1 MGWNTARP
9 TPERVQLNAPDPAA
23 PSPRILRPG
32 AGLRLARV
40 AVAPHI
46 GRMDSEINLPAIAAP
61 DRSAEIAALA
71 RRYRRANGPVMALV
85 NRLGGA
91 LEARMAA
98 LPDGVKRQIEAVTE
112 RALLA
117 AHGMAGVGAK
127 APDLGRNGPMAAAML
142 SGAVG
147 GAGGLATSVAELP
160 VTVTV
165 ILHAIRKAAAEQG
178 FDPDDA
184 AIRAECLRVFTA
196 GSPLASDDGVNT
208 SFLSARL
215 TVTGPAIQRLVASV
229 APKLATALGQ
239 KLAAQAV
246 PVLGAVAGAGLNAA
260 FLRYYRE
267 MAEIRF
273 ALLRLAE
280 QHGAEPILTAF
291 AAATAAK
298 PATLR

>member
-1 MGWNTARP
+1 
-9 TPERVQLNAPDPAA
+9 
-23 PSPRILRPG
+23 
-32 AGLRLARV
+32 
-40 AVAPHI
+40 
-46 GRMDSEINLPAIAAP
+46 
-61 DRSAEIAALA
+61 
-71 RRYRRANGPVMALV
+71 
-85 NRLGGA
+85 
-91 LEARMAA
+91 
-98 LPDGVKRQIEAVTE
+98 
-112 RALLA
+112 
-117 AHGMAGVGAK
+117 
-127 APDLGRNGPMAAAML
+127 MAAAML

-165 ILHAIRKAAAEQG
+165 ILHAIRRAAVEQG
-178 FDPDDA
+178 FDPDDP

-196 GSPLASDDGVNT
+196 GSPLGSDDGVNT

-280 QHGAEPILTAF
+280 QHGAEEILTAF
-291 AAATAAK
+291 AKAVAPK
-298 PATLR
+298 PAALR

>member
-1 MGWNTARP
+1 
-9 TPERVQLNAPDPAA
+9 
-23 PSPRILRPG
+23 
-32 AGLRLARV
+32 
-40 AVAPHI
+40 
-46 GRMDSEINLPAIAAP
+46 MDAEINLPAIAAP

-71 RRYRRANGPVMALV
+71 RRYRRANGPVMGLV
-85 NRLGGA
+85 NRLGGS
-91 LEARMAA
+91 LEARMES
-98 LPDGVKRQIEAVTE
+98 LPEGVRRQIETVTE

-117 AHGMAGVGAK
+117 AHGLAGIGARG
-127 APDLGRNGPMAAAML
+127 PDLGRNGPMAAAML

-147 GAGGLATSVAELP
+147 GAGGLVTSVAELP

-165 ILHAIRKAAAEQG
+165 MLHAIRNAAVEQG
-178 FDPDDA
+178 FDPDDP

-215 TVTGPAIQRLVASV
+215 TVTGPALQRLVATV

-280 QHGAEPILTAF
+280 QHGAEAILDAF
-291 AAATAAK
+291 ARAVAPK
-298 PATLR
+298 RLG

>member
-1 MGWNTARP
+1 MGLAGGRGP
-9 TPERVQLNAPDPAA
+9 AHIGAMDHAPDATPQ
-23 PSPRILRPG
+23 
-32 AGLRLARV
+32 
-40 AVAPHI
+40 
-46 GRMDSEINLPAIAAP
+46 LPAIAAP

-71 RRYRRANGPVMALV
+71 RRYRRANGPVMTLV
-85 NRLGGA
+85 NRLGGT
-91 LEARMAA
+91 LEGKMEA
-98 LPDGVKRQIEAVTE
+98 LPEGVKRQIEVVTE

-117 AHGMAGVGAK
+117 AHGLAGVGAK
-127 APDLGRNGPMAAAML
+127 GPDLGRNGPMAAAML

-147 GAGGLATSVAELP
+147 GAGGIVTSVAELP

-165 ILHAIRKAAAEQG
+165 ILHAIRQAAAKEG
-178 FDPDDA
+178 FDPDDP

-196 GSPLASDDGVNT
+196 GSPLAADDGVNT

-215 TVTGPAIQRLVASV
+215 TVTGPAIQRVIATV

-273 ALLRLAE
+273 ALLRLAA
-280 QHGAEPILTAF
+280 QHGAEPILDAF
-291 AAATAAK
+291 ARALGPKRLA
-298 PATLR
+298 